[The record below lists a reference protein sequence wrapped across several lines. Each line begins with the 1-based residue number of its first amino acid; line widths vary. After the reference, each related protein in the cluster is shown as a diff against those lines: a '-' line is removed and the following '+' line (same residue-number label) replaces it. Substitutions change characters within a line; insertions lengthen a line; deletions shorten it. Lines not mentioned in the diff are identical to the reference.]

1 MPELGSDT
9 IMASCYPSCSLYEQ
23 WEEHAAEL
31 DLSKSQYIIRMVEAG
46 RKQLSV
52 DESTYT
58 TNRELRKQLANL
70 QDELGRQQARNEDLN
85 RQLQQTAHAEIRSV
99 IQENPGL
106 TAPQIIQHVA
116 DSVPSRVAAH
126 LDALEGTHLRQEDS
140 RYYPKQGADGKNT
153 SPDYE

>member
-58 TNRELRKQLANL
+58 TSRELRKQLANL
-70 QDELGRQQARNEDLN
+70 QDELERQQARNEDLN

-106 TAPQIIQHVA
+106 TTPQIIQHVA

-126 LDALEGTHLRQEDS
+126 LDALEGTHLCQEEC
-140 RYYPKQGADGKNT
+140 RYYPKQGGDGKNT